1 MCKNLVGMLFGA
13 AVSLSSAHAI
23 AAEDVFSAAGASAAA
38 IQGQVDAFRTSLGTL
53 NANVAGSF
61 ASGRREINWDGVPD
75 ALSAPNNMPANFF
88 NVNSPRGAVFSGPA
102 SGFKVSGNAA
112 VGAPTEFSE
121 INATYRSLFTTFS
134 APRLFTALGSP
145 FVDVLFFVPGSTTP
159 AVTTGFG
166 AVFTDVDLANDTSI
180 QFFGVNNNSL
190 GVFAVPNTAGNATR
204 RTSSNASN
212 VWRDLRSRS
221 SFGTKP
227 GFTRAAASA
236 RLPSSA
242 NTGSR
247 M

>member
-1 MCKNLVGMLFGA
+1 
-13 AVSLSSAHAI
+13 
-23 AAEDVFSAAGASAAA
+23 
-38 IQGQVDAFRTSLGTL
+38 
-53 NANVAGSF
+53 
-61 ASGRREINWDGVPD
+61 
-75 ALSAPNNMPANFF
+75 MPANFF

-190 GVFAVPNTAGNATR
+190 GYLLF
-204 RTSSNASN
+204 RTPPETQPGAH
-212 VWRDLRSRS
+212 RAMR
-221 SFGTKP
+221 GTYGGIYARGRVSERNLVLP
-227 GFTRAAASA
+227 AHTRAHVCLRAQTRDRACSC
-236 RLPSSA
+236 R
-242 NTGSR
+242 
-247 M
+247 